1 MITRAMLAQYNFHT
15 EMVPDGIHEEGHAV
29 WFVYRRLM
37 GQNLLIASGK
47 ATDLPTAAI
56 AAGVQVRVD
65 QRTLEDE
72 QDPSVVRSLPRD
84 EGTHDAVK
92 ATRRARE
99 NYSDRPKPESEIDR

>member
-1 MITRAMLAQYNFHT
+1 MTRRAILAQYNFHM
-15 EMVPDGIHEEGHAV
+15 EMVTDGIHEESHAI

-37 GQNLLIASGK
+37 GQNLLIASG
-47 ATDLPTAAI
+47 TSSDLSTAAI

-72 QDPSVVRSLPRD
+72 HEPSVVRSLARD
-84 EGTHDAVK
+84 EGSHDAVK

-99 NYSDRPKPESEIDR
+99 NYSDRPKPESENDQ